1 MIINDFH
8 VVGVS
13 FCPFKAD
20 APLIVNADAVLSF
33 AVASQSF
40 QSVGR
45 RDAQIIQILCVIEH
59 TQFPQGSLLDVRWKL
74 ARPLAQVD
82 FVSLFVFEGFDH
94 SRDCITPRAKRQVCM
109 GESRVFG
116 GEDVPSP

>member
-8 VVGVS
+8 VVSVS

-20 APLIVNADAVLSF
+20 APLIIDADAVLSF
-33 AVASQSF
+33 ASGCQTLQMVC
-40 QSVGR
+40 R
-45 RDAQIIQILCVIEH
+45 WDAQIIQILCVVEH
-59 TQFPQGSLLDVRWKL
+59 TQFPQGGLLDVWRKF
-74 ARPLAQVD
+74 ARALAQVD